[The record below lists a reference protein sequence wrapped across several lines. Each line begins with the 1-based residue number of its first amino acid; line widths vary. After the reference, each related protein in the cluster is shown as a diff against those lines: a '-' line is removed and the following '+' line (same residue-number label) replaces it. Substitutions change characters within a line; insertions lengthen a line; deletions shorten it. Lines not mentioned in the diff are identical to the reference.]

1 MKIKVLLGLLIAAF
15 LFASCGNKK
24 KRHNKNT
31 DTPTVEVVSGSSN
44 PALLNAV
51 KEYFAEKDTFS
62 TVEIGF
68 NLKLNSP
75 ERNLSASGQLRIAND
90 SVIWLYVKALGF
102 EVARA
107 KFTKDSVA
115 AVVKLK
121 SSYFKGDYSLMKR
134 YIPVAVDFSVLQS
147 IFLNQIFLFPENDV
161 KNLAYFSFFDDG
173 ELLSVTSFGNPKYA
187 KEFGFNYL
195 FNIDKSN
202 KHLSKATVEIP
213 KSRKIVKIEYSDYK
227 TVAGH
232 LMPHEMKI
240 DMDDSDVVSTTNKSV
255 VTFTV
260 NKITF
265 GKKLNFPLTIPSNY
279 KPFQF

>member
-90 SVIWLYVKALGF
+90 SVIWLYVKALGL

-121 SSYFKGDYSLMKR
+121 NS
-134 YIPVAVDFSVLQS
+134 
-147 IFLNQIFLFPENDV
+147 
-161 KNLAYFSFFDDG
+161 
-173 ELLSVTSFGNPKYA
+173 
-187 KEFGFNYL
+187 
-195 FNIDKSN
+195 
-202 KHLSKATVEIP
+202 
-213 KSRKIVKIEYSDYK
+213 
-227 TVAGH
+227 
-232 LMPHEMKI
+232 
-240 DMDDSDVVSTTNKSV
+240 
-255 VTFTV
+255 
-260 NKITF
+260 
-265 GKKLNFPLTIPSNY
+265 
-279 KPFQF
+279 

>member
-121 SSYFKGDYSLMKR
+121 NSYFKGDYSLMKR

-161 KNLAYFSFFDDG
+161 RNLSYFDFYDADD
-173 ELLSVTSFGNPKYA
+173 LLNVTSFGNAEYA
-187 KEFGFNYL
+187 RVFGFNYL

-202 KHLSKATVEIP
+202 KHLSNATVEIP
-213 KSRKIVKIEYSDYK
+213 KSHKIVKLEYSDYK

-240 DMDDSDVVSTTNKSV
+240 DMDDNEVIFTT
-255 VTFTV
+255 

-265 GKKLNFPLTIPSNY
+265 GKKLNFPLTIPSSY
-279 KPFQF
+279 KPFEF

>member
-1 MKIKVLLGLLIAAF
+1 MKIKVLLGLLIATF

-51 KEYFAEKDTFS
+51 KDCFAEKDTFS

-107 KFTKDSVA
+107 KFTNDSVA

-121 SSYFKGDYSLMKR
+121 NSYFKGDYSLMKR

-147 IFLNQIFLFPENDV
+147 IFLNQVFLFPENDV
-161 KNLAYFSFFDDG
+161 KNLSYFDFYDADN
-173 ELLSVTSFGNPKYA
+173 LLNVTSFGNANYA
-187 KEFGFNYL
+187 KTFGFNYL
-195 FNIDKSN
+195 FNIDKTN
-202 KHLSKATVEIP
+202 KHLSNATVEIP
-213 KSRKIVKIEYSDYK
+213 KSGKLVKIEYSDYK
-227 TVAGH
+227 SVAGH
-232 LMPHEMKI
+232 LMPHELRI
-240 DMDDSDVVSTTNKSV
+240 TMDDYE
-255 VTFTV
+255 VTFTT

-265 GKKLNFPLTIPSNY
+265 GKKLNFPLTIPSSY
-279 KPFQF
+279 KPFEF